1 MDAAEEQHRKRAKVE
16 GGGEKEEDGPPP
28 EEAQRIAEIAARAEA
43 RAAARAAAAAGGGGN
58 GGGGGGGGGNHKLP
72 PLPTL
77 INGGPPKVE
86 FLTKKQREQ
95 LALQKLQE
103 KRAAATSGSKPSLP
117 SSSSS
122 LSASSS
128 SSGFARSSSSG
139 SMRPPAPPSRDGGG
153 GGGGGG
159 GRDYR
164 DNSSSRDRE
173 RSRDRDGGRDGGRDW
188 SRDRGGGGGGGGG
201 RDVRDYRGGR
211 GGGGGGGGGGMS
223 KEEREKERLE
233 RQRQEELQ
241 ALKDHYLG
249 KKEVKKRVHKPS
261 EKFARI
267 FQFDWEP
274 SEDTS
279 KDSNPLYNQRL
290 EVTPLFGRG
299 YVAGV
304 DMREQRKTNR
314 YLEAL
319 TLKRQE
325 EERRAEETMGV
336 SRGDRRSKEEER
348 QSLVEDMRRRRE
360 VEARG
365 MEKATIGVLGKHWRD
380 KPLEK
385 MTERDWRIFRED
397 FDISMRVGTQKVLP
411 LRNWEEAHLPAA
423 LLKTIEGMGW
433 VEPSPIQRAAIPV
446 GLGRRDIIGIAETGS
461 GKTGAFAIPMINYCL
476 TLPAEH
482 RKRTPEEGPLALVMA
497 PTRELAEQIETQVA
511 ILIEGTGLKS
521 CSGVGGKPIEDQAFA
536 LRQGVDILIG
546 TPGRLKDLIDSRYLV
561 LNQCNYIVL
570 DEADRMV
577 DMGFEEQ
584 VVAVLDMMG
593 GLLKSENEEEAD
605 RQAEAAQRGEQL
617 YRVTAM
623 FSATMPVA
631 VERIARSYLR
641 APATIKI
648 GDANSGKNKRIEQ
661 RVVFTTEPG
670 KRKNVVDL
678 LANPKK
684 EDKFIVFVNAKR
696 ACDVLARQLEQA
708 HISCGILHG
717 GKSQDQREA
726 SLEAFRAGS
735 FTVLVATDVAARG
748 LDIPDV
754 SHIINYDMPAKI
766 ENYCHRIGR
775 TGRAGKEGLATTL
788 LTENDSEVF
797 HDLKSY
803 LESTD
808 MKVPPELARHAAAQQ
823 APGTRNEDGK
833 IMGQKR
839 DSVMYS
845 KR

>member
-1 MDAAEEQHRKRAKVE
+1 
-16 GGGEKEEDGPPP
+16 
-28 EEAQRIAEIAARAEA
+28 
-43 RAAARAAAAAGGGGN
+43 
-58 GGGGGGGGGNHKLP
+58 
-72 PLPTL
+72 
-77 INGGPPKVE
+77 
-86 FLTKKQREQ
+86 
-95 LALQKLQE
+95 
-103 KRAAATSGSKPSLP
+103 
-117 SSSSS
+117 
-122 LSASSS
+122 
-128 SSGFARSSSSG
+128 
-139 SMRPPAPPSRDGGG
+139 
-153 GGGGGG
+153 
-159 GRDYR
+159 
-164 DNSSSRDRE
+164 
-173 RSRDRDGGRDGGRDW
+173 
-188 SRDRGGGGGGGGG
+188 
-201 RDVRDYRGGR
+201 
-211 GGGGGGGGGGMS
+211 MS